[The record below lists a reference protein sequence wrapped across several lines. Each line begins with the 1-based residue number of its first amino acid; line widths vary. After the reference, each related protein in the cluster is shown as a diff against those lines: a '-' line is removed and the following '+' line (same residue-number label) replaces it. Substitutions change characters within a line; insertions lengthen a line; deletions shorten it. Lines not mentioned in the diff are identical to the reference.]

1 MILEAIGA
9 VLGVLLLAKLLGNF
23 FEILAIGGS
32 VLLLI
37 WAAKRLF

>member
-9 VLGVLLLAKLLGNF
+9 ILGTLLLAKLLGNF
-23 FEILAIGGS
+23 FDVIAIGGS
-32 VLLLI
+32 VLLLV